1 MLAYNW
7 WDDVKPFKPA
17 KAIAWIEATR
27 QGYNKNNPWGEQLDF
42 AATVEMLEDSNCN
55 EDEDYR
61 ALKALEQMKQQAV
74 KDWLNG
80 LSATANA
87 KTVAKIQHDFG

>member
-1 MLAYNW
+1 MYNF

-27 QGYNKNNPWGEQLDF
+27 QSYNQNNPYGENLTF
-42 AATVEMLEDSNCN
+42 AETVEMLRDSACN

-61 ALKALEQMKQQAV
+61 ALKALDQMQEQAELA
-74 KDWLNG
+74 WLNG
-80 LSATANA
+80 LSS
-87 KTVAKIQHDFG
+87 VADARQVDKFRKSFG